1 MIRFLIILPA
11 LLLSLAA
18 CSRKPEKMEINPNPP
33 LESAAGHPRLL
44 LLKGEENKIRQTL
57 ASDPALNKIHEAIV
71 SECNKLIT
79 TPVLERVLTGRRLLS
94 VSREAIRRVFYL
106 SYAQR
111 LTNDKRYGVRA
122 EQEMIHLAGFSDW
135 NPSHFLD
142 VAEMTLAMA
151 IGYDWLFDQL
161 SENSKMLIKNAI
173 IKKGIEPSFNPSY
186 NSWLK
191 AKHNWN
197 QVCNAGISFGAI
209 AVYEDYADSA
219 QIVLNRA
226 IASLPLVMDMYEPDG
241 AYPEGYGYWGYG
253 TSFNVL
259 FIDAF
264 EKFKKANFDFSKT
277 PGFLKTAGYMEHM
290 TGPAGLCF
298 NYSDAGTKGALQPAM
313 FWFANKLNDHSLLA
327 QEKEFLDKG
336 TSSTLTGERLLPAL
350 LIWMMGKSTRD
361 IVTPNKLMWAGR
373 GVNPI
378 ALMRSSWTDPDA
390 IYVGLKC
397 GSPSVNHA
405 HMDAGSFV
413 LDALGERWASDFGSQ
428 DYNSLESKGVQLW
441 GMQQNSQRWTIF
453 RYNNLTH
460 NTLSFNDQYQRVS
473 GSAPL
478 TSFSTKPSFMNAT
491 TDLSTI
497 YDGQVASA
505 QRGIALMDNK
515 YVCVRDE
522 MKALPAGGKIRW
534 TLLTPASVSFSDAST
549 IILTK
554 GSKKLVMKIVS
565 PVAVTLKTWSTVG
578 PNDFD
583 APNPGY
589 TLTGFEASLPAGA
602 ATSFSIFLYPEK
614 NSGDVDLNI
623 GELKN
628 WPKD

>member
-1 MIRFLIILPA
+1 MIRLLIILPT
-11 LLLSLAA
+11 LLLSLTA
-18 CSRKPEKMEINPNPP
+18 CSRKPEKTGINPNPP

-44 LLKGEENKIRQTL
+44 LLKGEESKIRQTL
-57 ASDPALNKIHEAIV
+57 ASDPALNKVHEAII

-79 TPVLERVLTGRRLLS
+79 TPVLERVVTGRRLLS
-94 VSREAIRRVFYL
+94 VSREAIRRIFYL

-111 LTNDKRYGVRA
+111 LTNDKRYGARA
-122 EQEMIHLAGFSDW
+122 EQEMIHLAEFTDW

-161 SENSKMLIKNAI
+161 SKNSKSLIKNAI

-186 NSWLK
+186 NSWLR

-209 AVYEDYADSA
+209 AVYEDYADST

-241 AYPEGYGYWGYG
+241 AYPEGYSYWGYG

-264 EKFKKANFDFSKT
+264 EKFRKTNFDFSKT
-277 PGFLKTAGYMEHM
+277 PGFLNTAGYMEHM
-290 TGPAGLCF
+290 TGPGGLCF
-298 NYSDAGTKGALQPAM
+298 NYSDAGMKGGLQPAM

-350 LIWMMGKSTRD
+350 LIWMMGKTTRD

-373 GVNPI
+373 GVNPV
-378 ALMRSSWTDPDA
+378 AMMRSSWTDPDA

-413 LDALGERWASDFGSQ
+413 MDALGERWASDFGSQ

-460 NTLSFNDQYQRVS
+460 NTLSFDDQFQKVS
-473 GSAPL
+473 GSAP
-478 TSFSTKPSFMNAT
+478 FSGFSAKPDFMNAT

-505 QRGIALMDNK
+505 HRGIALMGNK

-522 MKALPAGGKIRW
+522 IKALPTGGKLRW
-534 TLLTPASVSFSDAST
+534 TLLTSASVSFSDPST
-549 IILTK
+549 IVLTK

-565 PVAVTLKTWSTVG
+565 PAAITLKTWSTVG

-628 WPKD
+628 WPRD